1 MKNIVFSDAVRFIDF
16 KSSIEPS
23 AGFQII
29 QEKEDLTNTII
40 IAVYDPCGKKVFTFN
55 SYQLMYVDTYWARNT
70 KLLPEAVVLLLEHY
84 MAEAQKLYEESLS

>member
-29 QEKEDLTNTII
+29 QEEVDLTNTITTH
-40 IAVYDPCGKKVFTFN
+40 VYGPSGEKVFQFN
-55 SYQLMYVDTYWARNT
+55 SYQGMIVDTYWARNT
-70 KLLPEAVVLLLEHY
+70 RLLPEAVVLLLEHY